1 MYETSQYILIFITLL
16 ICHQVKRLV
25 HLADTFTKM
34 LEKALTS
41 KEICWEI
48 NYAILVLWCKLQVL
62 AAFSSSFLLEP
73 NSLHTDIFSNYC
85 YYWISK

>member
-48 NYAILVLWCKLQVL
+48 NYAILVLSCKLQVL
-62 AAFSSSFLLEP
+62 AALALPF
-73 NSLHTDIFSNYC
+73 Y
-85 YYWISK
+85 

>member
-48 NYAILVLWCKLQVL
+48 NYAI
-62 AAFSSSFLLEP
+62 A
-73 NSLHTDIFSNYC
+73 NYRF
-85 YYWISK
+85 